1 MADIKRLREQLA
13 QLEAQKQGIYTRLAE
28 TKKKNTTGR
37 KVLLGVHLL
46 KLAETDANAHTVL
59 LKVWAASQVE
69 RPSAFIDV
77 EPPTAPKGGFDGVL
91 ERSA

>member
-13 QLEAQKQGIYTRLAE
+13 QLEAQKQGIYTKLTE
-28 TKKKNTTGR
+28 TKRKNATGR

-46 KLAETDANAHTVL
+46 KLAETDAVVHSAL
-59 LKVWAASQVE
+59 AKVWAAARME

-77 EPPTAPKGGFDGVL
+77 EPPPAPKGGAAV
-91 ERSA
+91 